1 MSGSGLVR
9 YWSNRSV
16 IGWAL
21 YDWANSAFS
30 LTVVTVF
37 FPVLL
42 AAFWSEGV
50 DSTVTTFRLG
60 LANGVASLIVAV
72 SAPFLG
78 AIADQMGRRKGLLSM
93 LAALGIVMTGA
104 LYFVAQGQWPIAV
117 ACYILASVGFAGSN
131 SLYDA
136 LLVDVTSAERFHQVS
151 ALGFGLGY
159 IGGAILFALNVW
171 MVSSPATFGFASEIE
186 AIRLAFI
193 LVAIWW
199 AVFSIPLL
207 LWVDEQA
214 NSHTRRSVRDGFR
227 LFIETLRQ
235 ITGDRNLVRFL
246 VAYWLYIDGVYTIIK
261 MAVDFGLSQ
270 GLSMQDLIRAILV
283 TNLVGF
289 PAALLF
295 GQLGRSIGAKSGLY
309 VGLGVY
315 VVVTVGA
322 GFITTAVE
330 FYVLA
335 VCIGLV
341 QGGVQSLSRSLF
353 AHLVP
358 AGRNAAYFGFY
369 NMLGNFSAVLGP
381 VLTGFVALTFG
392 SQRLGILSIVILLGL
407 GLVLLIR
414 VNPRPAQQ
422 AV

>member
-1 MSGSGLVR
+1 VGSSGLVR
-9 YWSNRSV
+9 YWSHRSV

-72 SAPFLG
+72 SAPLLG
-78 AIADQMGRRKGLLSM
+78 AIADQMGRRKGLLSV

-136 LLVDVTSAERFHQVS
+136 LLVDVTSADRFHQVS

-159 IGGAILFALNVW
+159 IGGALLFMLNVW
-171 MVSSPATFGFASEIE
+171 MVSSPVTFGFDSEIG

-214 NSHTRRSVRDGFR
+214 DSHTNRSVRDGFR

-235 ITGDRNLVRFL
+235 IASDKNLVRFL

-295 GQLGRSIGAKSGLY
+295 GWLGRLIGAKTGLY
-309 VGLGVY
+309 IGLGVY
-315 VVVTVGA
+315 VAVTVGA

-335 VCIGLV
+335 ACIGLV

-369 NMLGNFSAVLGP
+369 NMIGKFSAVLGP

-392 SQRLGILSIVILLGL
+392 SQRLGILSIIFLLGL
-407 GLVLLIR
+407 GLVLLTR
-414 VNPRPAQQ
+414 VNPRPNQQ